1 MIGSEAMH
9 QWNLLGKLA
18 IQVFEAALVA
28 FGGLGVVL
36 EPLQRAVVALG
47 LISLS
52 DFARLYALS
61 SVLPGPN
68 GPIFMALVGWPGF
81 GLIGSLTVVAAWAF
95 PSLLITHQLG
105 RISAAGEHP
114 RAARLLSVLKAIA
127 VGLIFDGVL
136 ALLSSFNVAMPKETA
151 LQMSITLVGV
161 VLLLAFKLNPLWL
174 LLGAMALG
182 AALH

>member
-1 MIGSEAMH
+1 MP
-9 QWNLLGKLA
+9 QWNLLGRLA
-18 IQVFEAALVA
+18 VQVFEAALVA

-36 EPLQRAVVALG
+36 EPLQRAVVAVG

-81 GLIGSLTVVAAWAF
+81 GLVGSLSVVAAWAL

-105 RISAAGEHP
+105 RIFAAGDHP
-114 RAARLLSVLKAIA
+114 NAARLLSVLKAVA
-127 VGLIFDGVL
+127 VGLVFDGVL
-136 ALLSSFNVAMPKETA
+136 VLLRSFNLSMPKEAA
-151 LQMSITLVGV
+151 LQMTITLVGA
-161 VLLLAFKLNPLWL
+161 VLLLGFKLNPLWL
-174 LLGAMALG
+174 LLGAMAVG
-182 AALH
+182 AVVH

>member
-1 MIGSEAMH
+1 MIGSEAMP

-136 ALLSSFNVAMPKETA
+136 ALLSSFIWQCQRRRPCR
-151 LQMSITLVGV
+151 
-161 VLLLAFKLNPLWL
+161 
-174 LLGAMALG
+174 
-182 AALH
+182 

>member
-9 QWNLLGKLA
+9 QWNLLGRLT

-47 LISLS
+47 LMSLS

-136 ALLSSFNVAMPKETA
+136 ALLSSFNLAMPKETA

-174 LLGAMALG
+174 LLCAMALG
-182 AALH
+182 AAVH

>member
-9 QWNLLGKLA
+9 QWNLLGRLT

-61 SVLPGPN
+61 SVLPAPN

-136 ALLSSFNVAMPKETA
+136 ALLSSFNLAMPKETA

>member
-9 QWNLLGKLA
+9 PWNLLGRLA
-18 IQVFEAALVA
+18 VQVIEAALVA

-52 DFARLYALS
+52 DFARLFALS
-61 SVLPGPN
+61 SILPGPN

-81 GLIGSLTVVAAWAF
+81 GLIGSLTIVAAWAF

-114 RAARLLSVLKAIA
+114 HAARLVSVLRAIA

-136 ALLSSFNVAMPKETA
+136 ALLSSFNLAMPKEAA
-151 LQMSITLVGV
+151 LQMTITLVGV

-174 LLGAMALG
+174 LFGAMALG
-182 AALH
+182 AVLH

>member
-1 MIGSEAMH
+1 MP
-9 QWNLLGKLA
+9 QWNLLGRLA
-18 IQVFEAALVA
+18 VQVIEAALVA
-28 FGGLGVVL
+28 FGGLGVVI
-36 EPLQRAVVALG
+36 EPLQRAVAALG

-52 DFARLYALS
+52 DFAHLYALS

-68 GPIFMALVGWPGF
+68 GPIFMALMGWPGF

-114 RAARLLSVLKAIA
+114 RAARLLSVLRAIA

-136 ALLSSFNVAMPKETA
+136 ALLSSFDLAMPKETA
-151 LQMSITLVGV
+151 LQMTITLVGV

-182 AALH
+182 ALVH